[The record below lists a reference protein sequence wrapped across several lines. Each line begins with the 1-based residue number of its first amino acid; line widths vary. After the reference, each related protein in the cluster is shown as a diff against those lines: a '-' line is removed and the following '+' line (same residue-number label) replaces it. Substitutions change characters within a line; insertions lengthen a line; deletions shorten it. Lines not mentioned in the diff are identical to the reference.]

1 MTKPIRITIWNEF
14 WHETNEPHIRAVYPD
29 GIHGAISQGIACDDF
44 EIRCATFF
52 DPEHGLTDEVLDN
65 TDVLFWWGHV
75 VHKQIP
81 DELVTRIQKRVLDGM
96 GLVVLHSG
104 HHSKIFGRMMGTS
117 CNLSW
122 REHEGGER
130 ERVWVIDPAH
140 PIARGLPES
149 IVVPQS
155 EMYGE
160 PFDIPQ
166 PDHLVFASWVEGGE
180 VFRSGC
186 CYHRGRGRIF
196 YFSPGH
202 ESFPIYYQP
211 EIRQVL
217 ANAARWC
224 ATPHEDGT
232 RMVNRHRPQP
242 LEPIRSME
250 EAE

>member
-1 MTKPIRITIWNEF
+1 MTNPIRVTIWNEG
-14 WHETNEPHIRAVYPD
+14 WHEKNEERIRAVYPQ
-29 GIHGAISQGIACDDF
+29 GIHAAIAEGLDDPRI
-44 EIRCATFF
+44 EVQTATFF
-52 DPEHGLTDEVLDN
+52 DPDLGLTDEVLAS

-75 VHKQIP
+75 VHRDVP
-81 DELVTRIQKRVLDGM
+81 DELVNRIQARVLDGM

-104 HHSKIFGRMMGTS
+104 HHSKIFQRLMGTS

-130 ERVWVIDPAH
+130 ERVWCLDPAH
-140 PIARGLPES
+140 PVAEGCPEF
-149 IVVPQS
+149 IEIPRS

-166 PDHLVFASWVEGGE
+166 PDRLVFVSWVEGGE

-202 ESFPIYYQP
+202 EAFPIYYQP
-211 EIRQVL
+211 EIRRVL
-217 ANAARWC
+217 TNAALWC
-224 ATPHEDGT
+224 APLHESGV
-232 RMVNRHRPQP
+232 RLVNRHRPEP
-242 LEPIRSME
+242 LSPI
-250 EAE
+250 AAGPGA